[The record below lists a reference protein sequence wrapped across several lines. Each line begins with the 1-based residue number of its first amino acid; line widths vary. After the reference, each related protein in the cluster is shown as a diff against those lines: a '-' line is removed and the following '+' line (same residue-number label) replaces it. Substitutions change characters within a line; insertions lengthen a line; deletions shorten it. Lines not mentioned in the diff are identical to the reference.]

1 MFEEVRLKSRR
12 VFPAKVVQSRRA
24 KRLVSLPVKS
34 IFDFVGRTPLLDMSK
49 YSPNNTVKIFA
60 KAEWTNPG
68 LSVKDRPA
76 SRIIRKALEGGEL
89 TANRILLDSTSGNTG
104 LAYALFGAALGIR
117 VRLVVPE
124 NVSRFQKNLLRAY
137 GPDVVWT
144 AAQEG
149 SDGAIRAAR
158 AIFAE
163 TPQRYFYA
171 DQYSNPENW
180 KAHYYTTALEI
191 WQQTHGAV
199 THFIAGLGTTGT
211 FVGVGRRLRELNPAT
226 RLIAFQPD
234 SPFHGLEGLKHLRSA
249 MVPSIY
255 DATIADNNLE
265 IATEAA
271 QHWVRTLARR
281 DGLLIGLSAGAAL
294 EASRKIAKQLDAGII
309 VTIFPDGGQR
319 YLEESFWDD

>member
-1 MFEEVRLKSRR
+1 MFEGIQLKPRR
-12 VFPAKVVQSRRA
+12 SSVVCNQKA
-24 KRLVSLPVKS
+24 KRPLPAVAKNTFALVGK
-34 IFDFVGRTPLLDMSK
+34 TPLLDLSS
-49 YSPNNTVKIFA
+49 YSPHRAVKIFA

-76 SRIIRKALEGGEL
+76 SRIIHKALERGAL

-104 LAYALFGAALGIR
+104 LAYAMFGAALGIR

-137 GPDVVWT
+137 GADVVWT
-144 AAQEG
+144 EAQEG
-149 SDGAIRAAR
+149 SDGAIRAVR

-163 TPQRYFYA
+163 APERYFYA

-191 WQQTHGAV
+191 WKQTYGKV

-211 FVGVGRRLRELNPAT
+211 FVGVGKRLRELNPAT
-226 RLIAFQPD
+226 RLFSFQPD
-234 SPFHGLEGLKHLRSA
+234 SPFHGLEGLKYLRSA
-249 MVPSIY
+249 IVPPIY
-255 DATIADNNLE
+255 DATIADSNLE

-281 DGLLIGLSAGAAL
+281 EGLLIGLSAGAAL
-294 EASRKIAKQLDAGII
+294 EASRQIAKQLQAGVI
-309 VTIFPDGGQR
+309 VTIFPDSGQR
-319 YLEESFWDD
+319 YLEERLWDD